1 MPKIKTSQIII
12 FLIGILTGGS
22 LIVLIK
28 KYDHLNIENGISIEI
43 NPIEIFSILI
53 NIFIAYYLTVVF
65 GKKNDIDK
73 SERDILIQFFEDFRK
88 DKDLIIAESI
98 DVILSGN
105 QNTNLNFINSQF
117 KYLRQK
123 LNMNLTLLVDR
134 NIILSN
140 DVLKQNAETKMKNI
154 WEKITYTPIAGQQN
168 YIIENELSNA
178 RRFSTEL
185 DKLLFEL
192 IITINKKTTTNT

>member
-1 MPKIKTSQIII
+1 MPKIKTSQICI
-12 FLIGILTGGS
+12 FLLGILIGIYFM
-22 LIVLIK
+22 IIIK
-28 KYDHLNIENGISIEI
+28 KYSHFTLHNDISIEI

-53 NIFIAYYLTVVF
+53 NIFIAYYITVVF

-73 SERDILIQFFEDFRK
+73 SEREILLHYFEDFRK
-88 DKDLIIAESI
+88 DKDQIIAESI

-105 QNTNLNFINSQF
+105 NNLTFINSQF

-134 NIILSN
+134 KIILN
-140 DVLKQNAETKMKNI
+140 TDALKQNSEAKMKNI
-154 WEKITYTPIAGQQN
+154 WEKITYTPISGQQN
-168 YIIENELSNA
+168 YSIENELSNA

-192 IITINKKTTTNT
+192 IIRINNK